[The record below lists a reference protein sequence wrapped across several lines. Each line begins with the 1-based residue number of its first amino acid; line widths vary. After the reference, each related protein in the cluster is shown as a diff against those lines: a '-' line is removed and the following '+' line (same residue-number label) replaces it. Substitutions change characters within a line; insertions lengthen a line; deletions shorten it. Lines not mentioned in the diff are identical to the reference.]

1 MFVNTYHQIV
11 QPPGVDLIGEAGGL
25 HRFLNYDKPILTD
38 SGGFQVFSLGGAAAS
53 SSTNSSNDVEAVE
66 LKGQQRG
73 RYEPSV
79 AKVTEH
85 GVHFKSYLNGDAIL
99 LTPESSVEAQQ
110 KLASDIIVPLDEL
123 PSNNWSKDD
132 VALAMARTHRWQLR
146 SLATHRAHVHSTQVT
161 RFTILFQYEACVL
174 KKKNV

>member
-38 SGGFQVFSLGGAAAS
+38 SGGFQVFSLGGAAA
-53 SSTNSSNDVEAVE
+53 TTTTEAVE

-79 AKVTEH
+79 AKVTER

-123 PSNNWSKDD
+123 PSNNLSKED

-146 SLATHRAHVHSTQVT
+146 SLATHRAMIHSTQVK
-161 RFTILFQYEACVL
+161 LF
-174 KKKNV
+174 